1 MKNIIYMV
9 ITLAMFSCTSKN
21 VQEHTDHN
29 QMLHDMNAKPIVML
43 NRHQQLVANV
53 TIDTVRNGI
62 IHEMVTLLGTTA
74 VNENSSAVISS
85 RLKGRLDILYA
96 KNPGQAISK
105 GMPLYRIYS
114 EELLTDEKE
123 YLVALKSVNEAVLQ
137 KDITTKLVEAAR
149 RKLVLWGLK
158 EFQIMELQE
167 KGLPSPLM
175 TFFSDYSGVLVQS
188 MVNEG
193 QYVDIGT
200 PLFILSDLSQVWIEA
215 QLYANEVAY
224 LDHAQK
230 VEVEFPN
237 LPNQQFTAKIAF
249 QNPALDPGSKIN
261 LVRFK
266 LTNPG
271 MQIKPGE
278 MAYIHFS
285 KSSKQTVIVPRS
297 TIVYETMPAVWVK
310 IDEGAFEKR
319 MVKLGIQNKKEVE
332 ILDGLKAGEVVA
344 ATGSYLINSEYIL
357 QKGAGAMGGMK
368 M

>member
-1 MKNIIYMV
+1 MKSIIYILVASIM
-9 ITLAMFSCTSKN
+9 LSCNSKKLP
-21 VQEHTDHN
+21 EHTGHN

-43 NRHQQLVANV
+43 NNHQQLVANV
-53 TIDTVRNGI
+53 TIDTVRNSTI
-62 IHEMVTLLGTTA
+62 YEMVTMLGTTA

-96 KNPGQAISK
+96 KTPGQAISK
-105 GMPLYRIYS
+105 GMALYSIYS
-114 EELLTDEKE
+114 EDLLTDEKE
-123 YLVALKSVNEAVLQ
+123 YLLALQSANDAVLQ
-137 KDITTKLVEAAR
+137 KDITSKLVEAAR

-158 EFQIMELQE
+158 ESQINELQE
-167 KGLPSPLM
+167 KQTPSPLM
-175 TFFSDYSGVLVQS
+175 TFFSDYSGVLIQS

-200 PLFILSDLSQVWIEA
+200 PLFTLSDLSQVWIEA

-230 VEVEFPN
+230 VEVDFPY

-249 QNPALDPGSKIN
+249 QNPALDPESKIN

-285 KSSKQTVIVPRS
+285 KSSKQTIVVPRS
-297 TIVYETMPAVWVK
+297 SIVYETMPAVWVK

-332 ILDGLKAGEVVA
+332 ILDGLKPGEVVA

-357 QKGAGAMGGMK
+357 QKGAGSMGGMK